1 MWQKWEQLIRRK
13 YDILSSH
20 EREVIGLLW
29 AVLVKQDMKN
39 VLKERLQTEALT
51 EDIKQK

>member
-1 MWQKWEQLIRRK
+1 MWQKWEQLIRE
-13 YDILSSH
+13 YEILSSH

-29 AVLVKQDMKN
+29 AILVKQDMKN
-39 VLKERLQTEALT
+39 VLKECLQTKALA